1 MSFPSEP
8 SFTLPQPPP
17 QIAAELIRP
26 PGQIKVFAIIHLVLA
41 VYGFCTGIFG
51 ILSTLFFGKIMDM
64 TQMGGNAAPAEL
76 QKMNDMMESLK
87 PYNIMHAAFT
97 LILAV
102 MLLLAA
108 LSLLKNRDK
117 GRKQSNFYAW
127 TSIFFKVIY
136 LLVNLF
142 IIIPV
147 TKAMTMSDLPP
158 VSGQI
163 ATGIDLMVTI
173 MPVISILV
181 TFIYPIVALVMLN
194 HREVRDFLAGR

>member
-1 MSFPSEP
+1 M
-8 SFTLPQPPP
+8 
-17 QIAAELIRP
+17 RP

-41 VYGFCTGIFG
+41 IYGFCTGIFG
-51 ILSTLFFGKIMDM
+51 ILSSMFFGKIMNM

-108 LSLLKNRDK
+108 LSLLKNRDN
-117 GRKQSNFYAW
+117 GRKQSNYYAW
-127 TSIFFKVIY
+127 TSILFKVIY
-136 LLVNLF
+136 LAVNILV
-142 IIIPV
+142 IIPV
-147 TKAMTMSDLPP
+147 TKAMTMSDMPH
-158 VSGQI
+158 VSGQM
-163 ATGIDLMVTI
+163 ATGLDLMVTI
-173 MPVISILV
+173 MPVISILI

-194 HREVRDFLAGR
+194 TREVRNFLAGR

>member
-1 MSFPSEP
+1 MSLPSES
-8 SFTLPQPPP
+8 SFTLPQPPE
-17 QIAAELIRP
+17 QIAPELMRP

-41 VYGFCTGIFG
+41 IYGFCTGIFG
-51 ILSTLFFGKIMDM
+51 ILSSMFFGKIMNM

-117 GRKQSNFYAW
+117 GRKQSNYYAW
-127 TSIFFKVIY
+127 TSILFKVIY
-136 LLVNLF
+136 LAVNILV
-142 IIIPV
+142 IIPV
-147 TKAMTMSDLPP
+147 TKAMTMSDMPH
-158 VSGQI
+158 VSGQM
-163 ATGIDLMVTI
+163 ATGLDLMVTI
-173 MPVISILV
+173 MPVISILI

-194 HREVRDFLAGR
+194 TREVRNFLAGR

>member
-1 MSFPSEP
+1 MSLPSES
-8 SFTLPQPPP
+8 SFTLPQPPE
-17 QIAAELIRP
+17 QIAPELMRP

-41 VYGFCTGIFG
+41 IYGFCTGIFG
-51 ILSTLFFGKIMDM
+51 ILSTLFFGKIMNM

-108 LSLLKNRDK
+108 LSLLKNRDN
-117 GRKQSNFYAW
+117 GRKQSNYYAW
-127 TSIFFKVIY
+127 TSILFKVIY
-136 LLVNLF
+136 LAVNILV
-142 IIIPV
+142 IIPV
-147 TKAMTMSDLPP
+147 TKAMTMSDMPH
-158 VSGQI
+158 VSGQM
-163 ATGIDLMVTI
+163 ATGLDLMVTI
-173 MPVISILV
+173 MPVISILI

-194 HREVRDFLAGR
+194 TREVRNFLAGR